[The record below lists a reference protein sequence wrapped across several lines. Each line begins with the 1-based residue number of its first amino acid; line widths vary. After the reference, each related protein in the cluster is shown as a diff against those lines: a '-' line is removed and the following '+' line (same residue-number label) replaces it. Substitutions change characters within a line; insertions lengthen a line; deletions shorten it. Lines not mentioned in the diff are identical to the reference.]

1 MAERYRAYLSVFQ
14 WLPVKFPGTTVDSS
28 STPDSPTDFRV
39 SPGNVGVRVIKCSS
53 ASRCVTRIRFALD
66 QGDHKEFDKYMFVL
80 IVSDEDAGQ
89 AIRDK
94 LKSEILPATVSVT
107 MGCISTEGRFV
118 EKQP

>member
-1 MAERYRAYLSVFQ
+1 MAERYRAYLSVLQ
-14 WLPVKFPGTTVDSS
+14 WLPAKFPATTIDSS
-28 STPDSPTDFRV
+28 PIPDSPTDFRV
-39 SPGNVGVRVIKCSS
+39 SPDNIGVRVIKCSS
-53 ASRCVTRIRFALD
+53 GSRCVTRIRFALE

-80 IVSDEDAGQ
+80 IGEDEDAVQ

-118 EKQP
+118 EK